1 MIGRIQDRA
10 TFATF
15 ARGRRARC
23 GPVRLRFVPI
33 EASSDLAGIN
43 SARVAYAINRKVGNA
58 VTRNRVRRRLRAALS
73 ELERSNPGALSSG
86 SYLFSAD
93 AIVTELPFAEVRGLV
108 DCVVERAGARG

>member
-1 MIGRIQDRA
+1 M
-10 TFATF
+10 
-15 ARGRRARC
+15 
-23 GPVRLRFVPI
+23 RLRFVPA
-33 EASSDLAGIN
+33 EPSSELAGIN
-43 SARVAYAINRKVGNA
+43 SPRVAYAINRKVGNA

-73 ELERSNPGALSSG
+73 ELERSNPGAFSSG

>member
-1 MIGRIQDRA
+1 MIGPIQDRA

-23 GPVRLRFVPI
+23 GPLRLRFVPS
-33 EASSDLAGIN
+33 EASSDPAGIN

-73 ELERSNPGALSSG
+73 ELERSNPNALLSG

-93 AIVTELPFAEVRGLV
+93 AIVTKLPFAEVRGLV
-108 DCVVERAGARG
+108 DSVLQRAGARG